1 VYFDRV
7 HQIVKAM
14 NYQAFLARHPVFTY
28 KEFEAFLASQRNL
41 SKRTQDSLLTYYTK
55 TGRILRVRRGLFA
68 SVPLGVSP
76 ENSPVDPHLIAAKLA
91 QDAILAYHTALEFHG
106 KAYSVQQQFV
116 YLTQQASRP
125 LHFRSHSFRAVGPP
139 KALKTG
145 KQRSVG
151 VVVADRLGLD
161 LRVTSLERTL
171 VDVLDRPGLGGGW
184 EEIWRSLESV
194 EFFDLD
200 QVVKYA
206 LLLGNATT
214 VAKVGLYLEQHR
226 EALMVTDSHLKRLRA
241 HRPAKAHYLD
251 RGRRESGR
259 FVENWNLVVPQTVL
273 ERSWQ
278 EVR

>member
-1 VYFDRV
+1 
-7 HQIVKAM
+7 M

-28 KEFEAFLASQRNL
+28 KEFGTFLASQRNL

-55 TGRILRVRRGLFA
+55 TGRLLRIRRGLFA
-68 SVPLGVSP
+68 SVPLGVSR
-76 ENSPVDPHLIAAKLA
+76 ESSPVDPYLVAAKLA
-91 QDAILAYHTALEFHG
+91 EDAVLAYHTALQFHG
-106 KAYSVQQQFV
+106 RAYSVQQQFL
-116 YLTQQASRP
+116 YLTEQASRP
-125 LHFRSHSFRAVGPP
+125 LRFRSHSFRAVPPP
-139 KALKTG
+139 KALKTR
-145 KQRSVG
+145 KQKSVG
-151 VVVADRLGLD
+151 VVIADRSGLNV
-161 LRVTSLERTL
+161 RITSLERTL
-171 VDVLDRPGLGGGW
+171 VDVLDRPDLGGGW
-184 EEIWRSLESV
+184 EEIWRSLESI

-226 EALMVTDSHLKRLRA
+226 ETLMVTDSHLRRLRA
-241 HRPAKAHYLD
+241 HRPATAHYLD

-259 FVENWNLVVPQTVL
+259 FVPSWNLVVPETVL

>member
-1 VYFDRV
+1 
-7 HQIVKAM
+7 M
-14 NYQAFLARHPVFTY
+14 NYQEFFARHPVFTY

-55 TGRILRVRRGLFA
+55 TGRILRVRRGVFA

-76 ENSPVDPHLIAAKLA
+76 ENSPVDPYLVAAKLA
-91 QDAILAYHTALEFHG
+91 EDAVLAYHTALQFHG
-106 KAYSVQQQFV
+106 RAYSVQQQFF
-116 YLTQQASRP
+116 YLTEHASRP
-125 LHFRSHSFRAVGPP
+125 LRFRSHSFRAVPPP
-139 KALKTG
+139 KALKTR
-145 KQRSVG
+145 KQKSVG
-151 VVVADRLGLD
+151 VVIADHSGLNVRL
-161 LRVTSLERTL
+161 TSLERTL
-171 VDVLDRPGLGGGW
+171 VDVLDRPDLGGGW

-200 QVVKYA
+200 QIVKYA

-226 EALMVTDSHLKRLRA
+226 ETLMVTDSHLRRLRA
-241 HRPAKAHYLD
+241 HRPATAHYLD

-259 FVENWNLVVPQTVL
+259 FVEGWNLVVPESVL
-273 ERSWQ
+273 ARSWQ